1 MLEVII
7 YWYKKSINNNEN
19 ENENDPLDIWN
30 NSEIKGNGKPISLI
44 DGQAWINNL
53 NSKHPEFYH
62 FIISQA

>member
-7 YWYKKSINNNEN
+7 YWYKKGISNNDE
-19 ENENDPLDIWN
+19 DPLNIWN
-30 NSEIKGNGKPISLI
+30 NAEIKGNGNPISLI

-62 FIISQA
+62 FIISQV

>member
-7 YWYKKSINNNEN
+7 YWYKKTNNEN